1 MLKRKRG
8 DNSEDSE
15 ESEDNLIAVN
25 QNKITF
31 YSDINYK
38 SCFELIKAIDNVK
51 SNIRS
56 EKISEY
62 EEEKTIYLHICSNG
76 GEVYPALA
84 VIDHIRNSS
93 VKIITVNEG
102 CVASAGVL
110 ITLAGHERYIT
121 KNSYMLIHEIRGA
134 CWGKYSECID
144 DMTNNKVLMKHL
156 KKYIKERKNN
166 KLPEDNLDELLKH
179 DIIWNAKKCL
189 KYGLID
195 KIV

>member
-1 MLKRKRG
+1 MLKRKRNEKN
-8 DNSEDSE
+8 DSDDSEDDE
-15 ESEDNLIAVN
+15 LITVN
-25 QNKITF
+25 HNKITF
-31 YSDINYK
+31 YCDINYK
-38 SCFELIKAIDNVK
+38 SCFELIKAIDTVK
-51 SNIRS
+51 SKIRG
-56 EKISEY
+56 ERVSEY
-62 EEEKTIYLHICSNG
+62 EEEKSIYLHICSNG
-76 GEVYPALA
+76 GDVYPTLA

-121 KNSYMLIHEIRGA
+121 KNSYMLIHEIRSE

-144 DMTNNKVLMKHL
+144 DMTNNNLLMKHL
-156 KKYIKERKNN
+156 KSYIKERANN
-166 KLPEDNLDELLKH
+166 RLSEKELDDFLKH

>member
-1 MLKRKRG
+1 MLKRKR
-8 DNSEDSE
+8 NNDSE
-15 ESEDNLIAVN
+15 ESEDDELIAVN
-25 QNKITF
+25 HNKITF

-51 SNIRS
+51 SKIRA

-62 EEEKTIYLHICSNG
+62 EEEKSIYLHICSNG
-76 GEVYPALA
+76 GDVYPALA
-84 VIDHIRNSS
+84 VIDYIKNSS
-93 VKIITVNEG
+93 VKIITINEG
-102 CVASAGVL
+102 CVASASVL
-110 ITLAGHERYIT
+110 ISLAGHQRYIT
-121 KNSYMLIHEIRGA
+121 KNGYMMIHEIRSS

-144 DMTNNKVLMKHL
+144 DMANNNVLMKHI
-156 KKYIKERKNN
+156 KNYIKERTNH
-166 KLPEDNLDELLKH
+166 KLPEDDLDELLKH